1 MKIHS
6 ILLAAALLSP
16 CPACGDVS
24 ERAAV
29 EAGLCIVQGSV
40 VDARDGAPLA
50 GARVDYVGAAR
61 EGVGATT
68 DEEGRFSLEG
78 LPAGA
83 TGQLRATLE
92 GRESAIELQAL
103 RAGHLNVVLHL

>member
-1 MKIHS
+1 MKLRS
-6 ILLAAALLSP
+6 ILLVAALLSP

-24 ERAAV
+24 EREAV

-50 GARVDYVGAAR
+50 AVRVEYVGPAR
-61 EGVGATT
+61 QGLGATT
-68 DEEGRFSLEG
+68 DDEGRFALEG

-83 TGQLRATLE
+83 TGALRATLGE
-92 GRESAIELQAL
+92 RASTIELQAL
-103 RAGHLNVVLHL
+103 RPGHLNVVLHL